1 MQRDRGFL
9 LSNPV
14 ASPEA
19 ESKMV
24 WWEWRLEIEM
34 EGGLELDPESKQEL
48 RKGLGPERTVISL
61 MVS

>member
-1 MQRDRGFL
+1 MSIGEPGLEDEVSGVVPRRERKHGVRHSEKQEQLVQRDRGFL

-24 WWEWRLEIEM
+24 WWEWRL
-34 EGGLELDPESKQEL
+34 
-48 RKGLGPERTVISL
+48 
-61 MVS
+61 